1 MNNKIDST
9 IPARGDGRNL
19 YLLTKET
26 YEGEYDAF
34 YFDTKEEAIEW
45 YERLKSKAEGHET
58 EDGFL
63 TKNGVLH
70 RVVTIPE
77 ALGLNGKAVWYVS
90 HKCFM
95 PGVYGQFDWIN
106 YFTTKEE
113 AKALFDERAEIYR
126 QIVKGKPN
134 LTIEEDGE
142 QMLIKQ
148 DGKPM
153 VYLDFLAAPVGEI
166 VKVGSFLFS

>member
-1 MNNKIDST
+1 MIKETTKT

-19 YLLTKET
+19 FLLTKET
-26 YEGEYDAF
+26 YEGQYDAF
-34 YFDTKEEAIEW
+34 YFNTNEEAMEY
-45 YERLKSKAEGHET
+45 YERLKSETEGHET
-58 EDGFL
+58 EDGFM
-63 TKNGVLH
+63 TKEGVFH

-77 ALGLNGKAVWYVS
+77 AIGLDGKVVWYVS
-90 HKCFM
+90 HKCFV

-113 AKALFDERAEIYR
+113 AKALFDERAELYR
-126 QIVKGKPN
+126 QIVKGKSN

-142 QMLIKQ
+142 QMLIKK

-153 VYLDFLAAPVGEI
+153 VYLDFLAAPIGEI
-166 VKVGSFLFS
+166 VKVGSFMFP